1 MELVNETEDSVSVD
15 DKSDEIKTDPA
26 EFDNTA
32 EDMMTDMKLEDEI
45 DEVRSDKPDFN
56 WLYHIEIYPW
66 NADDMTENFI
76 RLIKLAQFS
85 QICLRKKGVGKET
98 DDSEKADDKLS
109 GRLRIGCLHLYTDT
123 SQNAK
128 NIMRSAT
135 WKTMAAKQLVFELTK
150 QGPSPGQLET
160 ATLEVDT
167 YLVSKS
173 RFRDKPKGELKDRSA
188 KVSNLPGTISREFL
202 DVVFSRAYAVVEG
215 TTIREYL
222 KEKEGKS
229 QQRLLD
235 LKDFNGWMDFDC
247 LGRGSCRSFVLAHK
261 SVTIN
266 GQKVSI
272 EANDKDTMVVPPFTQ
287 AETSTKPDVKATAP
301 DFNAAQNKARVTSAK
316 IQGPSQPVRLMKAA
330 MIPCILKDTF
340 PNNFRGRGRASVV
353 PQRPATASFIRAGP
367 GMPVPMTGRQK
378 MHEKLRRNNFG
389 TAALGTGLLINP
401 GTVGNRGSVLNPVG
415 DSFKLELESLQNQ
428 LEQSTQA
435 LEAKIAMLQQQS
447 TQAAAY
453 YHGNILTEGDW
464 EDEELNYN
472 IGYSDDSYVLGDTCY
487 ASDETLDYHY
497 APQTAVRL
505 QRPMSGSYVNT
516 AANIGTL
523 SAYSARQGI
532 QPRGFSV
539 GQMSAVPKLGQ
550 SSSAAWRGDQRRV
563 GSRGRGQF
571 REAVTNFW

>member
-1 MELVNETEDSVSVD
+1 MCADTKPKQMELVNETGNSVSVD
-15 DKSDEIKTDPA
+15 NKSDEIKTDPA

-160 ATLEVDT
+160 AALEVDT

-173 RFRDKPKGELKDRSA
+173 RFRDKPKGGWILIVLGEAAAGPLSWLTRVSPSMVRKYLLKPMTRTPW
-188 KVSNLPGTISREFL
+188 L
-202 DVVFSRAYAVVEG
+202 
-215 TTIREYL
+215 
-222 KEKEGKS
+222 
-229 QQRLLD
+229 
-235 LKDFNGWMDFDC
+235 C
-247 LGRGSCRSFVLAHK
+247 LHLHK
-261 SVTIN
+261 
-266 GQKVSI
+266 
-272 EANDKDTMVVPPFTQ
+272 
-287 AETSTKPDVKATAP
+287 
-301 DFNAAQNKARVTSAK
+301 
-316 IQGPSQPVRLMKAA
+316 
-330 MIPCILKDTF
+330 
-340 PNNFRGRGRASVV
+340 
-353 PQRPATASFIRAGP
+353 RAGP

-378 MHEKLRRNNFG
+378 MNEKLRRNNFG
-389 TAALGTGLLINP
+389 TASLGTGLLITP

-415 DSFKLELESLQNQ
+415 NSFKLELESLQNQ

-505 QRPMSGSYVNT
+505 QRPNSGSYVNA

-523 SAYSARQGI
+523 SAYGARQGI

-539 GQMSAVPKLGQ
+539 GQMSAAPSLGQ